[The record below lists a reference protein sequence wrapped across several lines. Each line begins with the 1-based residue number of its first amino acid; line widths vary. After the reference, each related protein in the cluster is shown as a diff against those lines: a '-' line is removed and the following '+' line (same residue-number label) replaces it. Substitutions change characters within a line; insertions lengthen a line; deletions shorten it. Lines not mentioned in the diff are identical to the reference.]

1 MLFVTIPLCAISII
15 TPSKFQKDSTMFINF
30 IKGLV
35 ITSLVTTSIIAADKI
50 NGAGATFPAPVYY
63 DWAYNYKKVTHT
75 RVNYQAIGSGGGI
88 KQISE
93 RIVDFGATDAPMTP
107 KELAAAKLMQ
117 FPAVIGS
124 IVVAYNIPGVA
135 DEKLKL
141 KNSVVADI
149 FAGKITMW
157 NDPAIAVQNIEIKLP
172 AEKIIVIHRSDGS
185 GTTYVFTDFL
195 SHSSKNWESKFGI
208 GKAIGWATG
217 IGGKG
222 NEGVTNLI
230 QQIPYAIG
238 YIENAYKE
246 KNNLSAATLQSA
258 SGQWVIANKANFMSA
273 VKQASWKKSEDFYG
287 SLVSQKGD
295 TTYPIV
301 AATYILLPKEKAET
315 NAQVIKFFEYA
326 FKNGDIAAE
335 KLGYIPLPVETINHV
350 REYWAEI
357 K

>member
-1 MLFVTIPLCAISII
+1 MLKKATQGFVIAAIAA
-15 TPSKFQKDSTMFINF
+15 
-30 IKGLV
+30 
-35 ITSLVTTSIIAADKI
+35 TSMIAADKI
-50 NGAGATFPAPVYY
+50 SGAGATFPAPCYY
-63 DWAYNYKKVTHT
+63 DWAYNYQKATKT

-93 RIVDFGATDAPMTP
+93 SIVDFGGTDAPLTP
-107 KELAAAKLMQ
+107 KELDDAKLWQ

-135 DEKLKL
+135 DEQLKL

-157 NDPAIAVQNIEIKLP
+157 NDPAIAADNAGVNLP
-172 AEKIIVIHRSDGS
+172 AQKIVVAHRSDGS
-185 GTTYVFTDFL
+185 GTTYVFTDYL
-195 SHSSKNWESKFGI
+195 SEASKAWKSKFGT

-230 QQIPYAIG
+230 KQTPYSIG

-246 KNNLSAATLQSA
+246 KNNLTAATLQTA
-258 SGQWVIANKANFMSA
+258 SGKWVTANKANFQEA
-273 VKQASWKKSEDFYG
+273 VKRAKWSKKDHFYS
-287 SLVSQKGD
+287 SLVMQEGD
-295 TTYPIV
+295 KTYPIV
-301 AATYILLPKEKAET
+301 AATFILMPREKADI
-315 NAQVIKFFEYA
+315 NADVIKFFDYS
-326 FKNGDIAAE
+326 FRNGDAAAE
-335 KLGYIPLPVETINHV
+335 KLGYIPMPVDASNLV
-350 REYWAEI
+350 RQYWTEN

>member
-1 MLFVTIPLCAISII
+1 MFKKVT
-15 TPSKFQKDSTMFINF
+15 Q
-30 IKGLV
+30 GLV
-35 ITSLVTTSIIAADKI
+35 IAAIAATSMIAADKI
-50 NGAGATFPAPVYY
+50 NGAGATFPAPCYY
-63 DWAYNYKKVTHT
+63 DWAYNYQKATKT

-107 KELAAAKLMQ
+107 KELDAAKLTQ

-124 IVVAYNIPGVA
+124 IVVAHNIPGVA

-157 NDPAIAVQNIEIKLP
+157 NDPAIVADNAGLNLP
-172 AEKIIVIHRSDGS
+172 AQKIVVAHRSDGS
-185 GTTYVFTDFL
+185 GTTYVFTDYL
-195 SHSSKNWESKFGI
+195 SEASKMWKSKFGT

-217 IGGKG
+217 VGGKG

-230 QQIPYAIG
+230 KQTPYSIG

-246 KNNLSAATLQSA
+246 KNHLAAATLQSA
-258 SGQWVIANKANFMSA
+258 EGKWMSATLPNFQSA
-273 VKQASWKKSEDFYG
+273 VKQAKWSKKDHFYS
-287 SLVSQKGD
+287 SLVLQD
-295 TTYPIV
+295 NAYPIV
-301 AATYILLPKEKAET
+301 AATFILMPRDADKAET
-315 NAQVIKFFEYA
+315 RNEVIKFFD
-326 FKNGDIAAE
+326 FSFRNGDAAAQ
-335 KLGYIPLPVETINHV
+335 KLGYIPLPVETTNMV
-350 REYWAEI
+350 RQYWTET